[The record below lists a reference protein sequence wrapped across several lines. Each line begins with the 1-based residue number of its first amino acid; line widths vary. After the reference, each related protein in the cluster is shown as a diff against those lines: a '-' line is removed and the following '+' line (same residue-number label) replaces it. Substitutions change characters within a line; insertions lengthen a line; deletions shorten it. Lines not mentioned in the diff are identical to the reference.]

1 KTFTNVAARYQ
12 GGGLAEGTPAWKAL
26 LRGYNWA
33 RSRNGR
39 PYVWGGSAHGDGGTD
54 CSGFMSGIAD
64 VILGGSGA
72 RQWATGN
79 FPG

>member
-1 KTFTNVAARYQ
+1 LNALNSGGYRVAPQVLRDPEKRRAMLRDKTFTNVAARYQ

-39 PYVWGGSAHGDGGTD
+39 PYVWGGSAHG
-54 CSGFMSGIAD
+54 
-64 VILGGSGA
+64 
-72 RQWATGN
+72 
-79 FPG
+79 